1 MKKPT
6 SAQKGA
12 WTAAAWA
19 AALAL
24 AVLINLVVRAVAET
38 YTQLDLSEAGLYSL
52 SPESLQVI
60 REDHAGSHGLLSL
73 RDRQRGY
80 PDPLL
85 SEPLCS
91 GKSADHLAAERH
103 GTVPDFCCAVWG
115 GKCLCRKFDPGFR
128 RGQLGAGCSRAV

>member
-24 AVLINLVVRAVAET
+24 AVLINLVVRAIPET

-52 SPESLQVI
+52 SPS
-60 REDHAGSHGLLSL
+60 
-73 RDRQRGY
+73 
-80 PDPLL
+80 P
-85 SEPLCS
+85 
-91 GKSADHLAAERH
+91 
-103 GTVPDFCCAVWG
+103 
-115 GKCLCRKFDPGFR
+115 
-128 RGQLGAGCSRAV
+128 SR